1 MARVEVV
8 GNVGTEPELKFF
20 KGANGDFGVTSF
32 SLAETPRERKG
43 TEWVD
48 GETVWYR
55 ISVLGKQAESA
66 TEIKKGDKLIVIGT
80 LKTSTYQAKDGTTK
94 VGIEI
99 KAESF
104 GIMPKTKYAQPK
116 AKQEEEYNPWSS

>member
-1 MARVEVV
+1 MARVEVT
-8 GNVGTEPELKFF
+8 GNVGTDAEIKFI
-20 KGANGDFGVTSF
+20 KGANGEFAVTSF

-55 ISVLGKQAESA
+55 ISISGKDAESA
-66 TEIKKGDKLIVIGT
+66 TQIKKGDKVTVIGK
-80 LKTSTYQAKDGTTK
+80 LKVSTYQAKDGTTK

-99 KAESF
+99 KAEEW
-104 GIMPKTKYAQPK
+104 GVKPKAKYAQPK
-116 AKQEEEYNPWSS
+116 PQAETDSFWNS

>member
-1 MARVEVV
+1 MARVEVK
-8 GNVGTEPELKFF
+8 GNVGTDAEIKFI
-20 KGANGDFGVTSF
+20 KGANGEFAVTSF

-55 ISVLGKQAESA
+55 ISISGKDAESA
-66 TEIKKGDKLIVIGT
+66 TEIKKGDKVTVIGK
-80 LKTSTYQAKDGTTK
+80 LKVSTYQAKDGTTK

-99 KAESF
+99 KAEEW
-104 GIMPKTKYAQPK
+104 GVKPKAKYAQPK
-116 AKQEEEYNPWSS
+116 PQAETDSFWNS

>member
-1 MARVEVV
+1 MARVEVK
-8 GNVGTEPELKFF
+8 GNAGTDAEIKFI
-20 KGANGDFGVTSF
+20 KGANGEFAVTSF

-55 ISVLGKQAESA
+55 ISISGKDAESA
-66 TEIKKGDKLIVIGT
+66 TEIKKGDKVTVIGK
-80 LKTSTYQAKDGTTK
+80 LKVSTYQAKDGTTK

-99 KAESF
+99 KAEEW
-104 GIMPKTKYAQPK
+104 GVKPKAKYAQPK
-116 AKQEEEYNPWSS
+116 PQAETDSFWNS

>member
-1 MARVEVV
+1 MARVEVT
-8 GNVGTEPELKFF
+8 GNVGTNAEIKFF
-20 KGANGDFGVTSF
+20 KGANGDFAVTSF

-55 ISVLGKQAESA
+55 ISVLGKQSETA
-66 TEIKKGDKLIVIGT
+66 TEIKKGDKVLVIGN
-80 LKTSTYQAKDGTTK
+80 LKVSTYQAKDGTTK

-104 GIMPKTKYAQPK
+104 AVIPKAKYAQPK
-116 AKQEEEYNPWSS
+116 PQAEADSFWNS

>member
-1 MARVEVV
+1 MARVEVT
-8 GNVGTEPELKFF
+8 GNVGTDAEIKFF
-20 KGANGDFGVTSF
+20 KGANGEFGVTSF

-55 ISVLGKQAESA
+55 ISVLGKQSETA
-66 TEIKKGDKLIVIGT
+66 TEIKKGDKVLVIGN
-80 LKTSTYQAKDGTTK
+80 LKVSTYQAKDGTTK

-104 GIMPKTKYAQPK
+104 AVIPKAKYAQPK
-116 AKQEEEYNPWSS
+116 AQTEADSFWS